1 MNGIESVRAVPGIWR
16 VVRTDEPHADHTRG
30 VRRVVSRFALSGL
43 GALILLGA
51 AGVYVLRHTGRSE
64 AIRNATE
71 VAQVAGRG
79 AVEPALTPAL
89 MRGDPRAIARVDRFV
104 HRGVL
109 HGDVV
114 RVKIWTPSGKIVYSD
129 EHRLIGQQYELGEDD
144 LRTIATGKAA
154 ADLSD
159 LTRPENRFE
168 RHFGK
173 LLEVYVRIKS
183 PTGGPLMFEA
193 YQRYSSIAASSR
205 RVWLAFVPAILGSLA
220 LLWLVQLPI
229 AWSAARRL
237 REGQAQRER
246 LLNRAIES
254 SELERRRIARDL
266 HDGAVQDLAGVSYNL
281 TAAAGSVDAATTEE
295 TREVLEEAS
304 ADTRRAIREL
314 RSLLVDI
321 YPPDLHRTGLAAALR
336 DLVAPLAPRGIEA
349 DLQVPEQ
356 LELSEAGETLIYR
369 SAQEALRNV
378 VKHADATHV
387 ELSVQQDDGVTRLIV
402 RDDGRG
408 FDPGLVGDGHLGIQ
422 LLTDLAHEAGGELQ
436 LDSSPAGGTRICVE
450 VPR

>member
-1 MNGIESVRAVPGIWR
+1 VNGVESAPAVPGIWR
-16 VVRTDEPHADHTRG
+16 VVRTDDPRGGDEHG

-43 GALILLGA
+43 AALILLGA

-79 AVEPALTPAL
+79 VVEPALTPAL
-89 MRGDPRAIARVDRFV
+89 MRGDRRAVARVDRAV
-104 HRGVL
+104 RRGVL

-114 RVKIWTPSGKIVYSD
+114 RVKVWTPAGRIVYSD
-129 EHRLIGQQYELGEDD
+129 EHRLIGHRYRLGEDD
-144 LRTIATGKAA
+144 LKTIATGKAA
-154 ADLSD
+154 AELSD
-159 LTRPENRFE
+159 LSRPENRFE
-168 RHFGK
+168 RKFDK

-193 YQRYSSIAASSR
+193 YERYSSIAASGR

-229 AWSAARRL
+229 AWGAARRL

-246 LLNRAIES
+246 LLQRAIES

-266 HDGAVQDLAGVSYNL
+266 HDGAVQDLAGVSFNL
-281 TAAAGSVDAATTEE
+281 TAAAQSAGSATPQETNQVITEAA
-295 TREVLEEAS
+295 S
-304 ADTRRAIREL
+304 DTRRAIREL

-321 YPPDLHRTGLAAALR
+321 YPPDLHRTGLEAALR
-336 DLVAPLAPRGIEA
+336 DLVAPLAPHGIDAEL
-349 DLQVPEQ
+349 DVPER
-356 LELSEAGETLIYR
+356 LELTPATETLFYR

-378 VKHADATHV
+378 VKHAGSTHV
-387 ELSVQQDDGVTRLIV
+387 QLSVQQDDGMTRLIV

-408 FDPGLVGDGHLGIQ
+408 FDPGLVGDGHMGLQ
-422 LLTDLAHEAGGELQ
+422 LLTDLAREAGGELK
-436 LDSSPAGGTRICVE
+436 LDSSPSVGTRICIE
-450 VPR
+450 VPQ

>member
-1 MNGIESVRAVPGIWR
+1 MVL
-16 VVRTDEPHADHTRG
+16 
-30 VRRVVSRFALSGL
+30 RFAVSGL
-43 GALILLGA
+43 AALILLGT

-89 MRGDPRAIARVDRFV
+89 MHGDPRAIAGVDRVV

-109 HGDVV
+109 QGDVV
-114 RVKIWTPSGKIVYSD
+114 RVKVWTPSGRIVYSD
-129 EHRLIGQQYELGEDD
+129 EHRLIGQRYELDEDD

-154 ADLSD
+154 AQLSD
-159 LTRPENRFE
+159 LSRPENRFE
-168 RHFGK
+168 RQFGK

-205 RVWLAFVPAILGSLA
+205 RVWLAFVPAILGALA

-229 AWSAARRL
+229 AWGAARRL

-281 TAAAGSVDAATTEE
+281 TAAAGSVDTTTTEE
-295 TREVLEEAS
+295 TREILTEAAS
-304 ADTRRAIREL
+304 DTRRAIREL

-321 YPPDLHRTGLAAALR
+321 YPPDLHRTGLEAALR

-349 DLQVPEQ
+349 DLQVPER
-356 LELSEAGETLIYR
+356 LELTQATEMLFYR

-387 ELSVQQDDGVTRLIV
+387 CLSVQQDDGVTRLIV
-402 RDDGRG
+402 HDDGRG
-408 FDPGLVGDGHLGIQ
+408 FDPGHVGDGHLGIQ
-422 LLTDLAHEAGGELQ
+422 LLTDLAREAGGQ
-436 LDSSPAGGTRICVE
+436 LRLESSPAGGTRVCVE
-450 VPR
+450 VPT

>member
-1 MNGIESVRAVPGIWR
+1 VGIDDSRA
-16 VVRTDEPHADHTRG
+16 ADPRG

-43 GALILLGA
+43 AALILLGT
-51 AGVYVLRHTGRSE
+51 AGVYVLRHTGQSE

-79 AVEPALTPAL
+79 VVEPALTPAL
-89 MRGDPRAIARVDRFV
+89 MRGDPAAIARMDRAV
-104 HRGVL
+104 RRGVL

-114 RVKIWTPSGKIVYSD
+114 RVKVWTPGGKIVYSD
-129 EHRLIGQQYELGEDD
+129 EHRLIGQRYHLGEDD

-159 LTRPENRFE
+159 LSRPENRFE
-168 RHFGK
+168 RPFDK

-193 YQRYSSIAASSR
+193 YERYSSIAASGR

-229 AWSAARRL
+229 AWRSARRL
-237 REGQAQRER
+237 REGQEQRER
-246 LLNRAIES
+246 LLQRAIDS

-266 HDGAVQDLAGVSYNL
+266 HDGAVQDLAGVSFNL
-281 TAAAGSVDAATTEE
+281 TAAAHAVGTAPTEE
-295 TREVLEEAS
+295 TTEALTEAAS
-304 ADTRRAIREL
+304 DTRRAIRQL

-321 YPPDLHRTGLAAALR
+321 YPPDLHRTGLEAALR

-349 DLQVPEQ
+349 ELDVPEQ
-356 LELSEAGETLIYR
+356 LELTPATETLFYR

-378 VKHADATHV
+378 VRHAGATRV
-387 ELSVQQDDGVTRLIV
+387 ELSVQQDDGMTRLIV
-402 RDDGRG
+402 HDDGRG
-408 FDPGLVGDGHLGIQ
+408 FDAGLVGDGHFGLQ
-422 LLTDLAHEAGGELQ
+422 VLADLAREAGGELK
-436 LDSSPAGGTRICVE
+436 LDSSPAGGTRVCIE
-450 VPR
+450 VPQ

>member
-1 MNGIESVRAVPGIWR
+1 
-16 VVRTDEPHADHTRG
+16 VRTEQAGTDDTRG

-43 GALILLGA
+43 AALILLGA

-79 AVEPALTPAL
+79 VVEPALTPAL
-89 MRGDPRAIARVDRFV
+89 MHGDPEAIARVDRV
-104 HRGVL
+104 VRRGVL
-109 HGDVV
+109 RGDVV
-114 RVKIWTPSGKIVYSD
+114 RVKVWTPDGKIVYSD
-129 EHRLIGQQYELGEDD
+129 DHRLIGQRYELGEDD
-144 LRTIATGKAA
+144 LRTIATGRAA

-159 LTRPENRFE
+159 LSRPENRFE
-168 RHFGK
+168 RRFDK

-183 PTGGPLMFEA
+183 PTGGPLMFET
-193 YQRYSSIAASSR
+193 YERYSSIAASGR

-229 AWSAARRL
+229 AWGAARRL
-237 REGQAQRER
+237 REGQVQRER

-281 TAAAGSVDAATTEE
+281 TAAARSVDEATPDETGQVLTEAA
-295 TREVLEEAS
+295 S
-304 ADTRRAIREL
+304 DTRRAIRQL
-314 RSLLVDI
+314 RTLLVDI
-321 YPPDLHRTGLAAALR
+321 YPPDLHRTGLAAAFR

-349 DLQVPEQ
+349 EVQVPEQ
-356 LELSEAGETLIYR
+356 LDLTPATETLFYR

-387 ELSVQQDDGVTRLIV
+387 VLTVQEDDGVTRLIV

-408 FDPGLVGDGHLGIQ
+408 FDPALVGDGHLGLQ
-422 LLTDLAHEAGGELQ
+422 LLADLAREAGGQLK
-436 LDSSPAGGTRICVE
+436 LDSSAEEGTRVCIE

>member
-1 MNGIESVRAVPGIWR
+1 VRA
-16 VVRTDEPHADHTRG
+16 DESRADDPHG

-43 GALILLGA
+43 AALILLGA

-79 AVEPALTPAL
+79 VVEPALTPAL
-89 MRGDPRAIARVDRFV
+89 MRGDPRAIARVDRAV
-104 HRGVL
+104 RRGVL

-114 RVKIWTPSGKIVYSD
+114 RVKVWTPAGRIVYSD
-129 EHRLIGQQYELGEDD
+129 EHRLIGQRYRLGADD
-144 LRTIATGKAA
+144 LETIATGKAA
-154 ADLSD
+154 AELSD
-159 LTRPENRFE
+159 LSRPENRFE
-168 RHFGK
+168 RRFDK

-183 PTGGPLMFEA
+183 PTGGPLMFET
-193 YQRYSSIAASSR
+193 YERYSSIAASGR
-205 RVWLAFVPAILGSLA
+205 RVWLAFVPAIVGCLA

-229 AWSAARRL
+229 AWRAARRL

-246 LLNRAIES
+246 LLQRAVES

-281 TAAAGSVDAATTEE
+281 TAAAQSVGAATAQETTQVLTEA
-295 TREVLEEAS
+295 AS
-304 ADTRRAIREL
+304 DTRRAIRQL

-321 YPPDLHRTGLAAALR
+321 YPPDLHRTGLEAALR
-336 DLVAPLAPRGIEA
+336 DLVAPLAPYGIEA
-349 DLQVPEQ
+349 QLDVPAQ
-356 LELSEAGETLIYR
+356 LELTPATEMLFYR

-378 VKHADATHV
+378 VKHADATRV

-408 FDPGLVGDGHLGIQ
+408 FDPGRVGDGHIGLQ
-422 LLTDLAHEAGGELQ
+422 LLADLAREAGGEFKV
-436 LDSSPAGGTRICVE
+436 DSSAADGTRVCIE
-450 VPR
+450 VPQ